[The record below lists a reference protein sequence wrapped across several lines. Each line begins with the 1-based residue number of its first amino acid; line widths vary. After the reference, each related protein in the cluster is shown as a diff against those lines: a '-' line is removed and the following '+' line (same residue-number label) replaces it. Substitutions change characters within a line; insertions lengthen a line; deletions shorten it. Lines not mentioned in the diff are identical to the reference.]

1 MFLGK
6 INQSN
11 ALTLFSLFF
20 GAVGV
25 GFSMIGESQYTIISL
40 IIASVG
46 YIFSYRFTAMFER
59 EDAQI
64 SFDLEF
70 DVLSKSVVYALLPAS
85 LLISLSLG
93 SVLSVIVAAL
103 YILAVIIRLAHFNQA
118 IEFQG
123 EQFDGKTQGL
133 PLEASAIFIPIISL
147 LGYVIPMNIF
157 QYVLA
162 VAYIIIGASFVVK
175 YPIPKLPEKWLV
187 YVLILAL
194 VLVVAFIFLGTLTP
208 VLA

>member
-1 MFLGK
+1 MFVGK

-46 YIFSYRFTAMFER
+46 YVFSYRFTAMFDR

-70 DVLSKSVVYALLPAS
+70 DVLSKAVVYALLPAS
-85 LLISLSLG
+85 LLIGLSFG

-103 YILAVIIRLAHFNQA
+103 YILAVITRLAHFNQA

-123 EQFDGKTQGL
+123 EQLDGKTLGI
-133 PLEASAIFIPIISL
+133 PLEASAILIPIISL
-147 LGYVIPMNIF
+147 LGYVIPLNIF
-157 QYVLA
+157 QYILA
-162 VAYIIIGASFVVK
+162 VVYIIIGLSFIVK

-187 YVLILAL
+187 YVLIAAL
-194 VLVVAFIFLGTLTP
+194 VLVVAFIFLGSLTP
-208 VLA
+208 AIV

>member
-1 MFLGK
+1 MIDNLIKIIIFLTTNL
-6 INQSN
+6 IAIEIVNLSR
-11 ALTLFSLFF
+11 F
-20 GAVGV
+20 
-25 GFSMIGESQYTIISL
+25 II
-40 IIASVG
+40 
-46 YIFSYRFTAMFER
+46 TP
-59 EDAQI
+59 QI
-64 SFDLEF
+64 SGL
-70 DVLSKSVVYALLPAS
+70 

-123 EQFDGKTQGL
+123 EQLEGKTQGL
-133 PLEASAIFIPIISL
+133 PLEASAIIIPIISL

-162 VAYIIIGASFVVK
+162 VAYIILGASFVVK
-175 YPIPKLPEKWLV
+175 YPIPKLLEKWLV

>member
-6 INQSN
+6 LNQSN

-25 GFSMIGESQYTIISL
+25 GFSFIGESQYSIISL

-46 YIFSYRFTAMFER
+46 YIFSYRFTAIFDR

-70 DVLSKSVVYALLPAS
+70 DVLSKTVVYALLPVS
-85 LLISLSLG
+85 ILITLSFG
-93 SVLSVIVAAL
+93 SVLSVIIAAL
-103 YILAVIIRLAHFNQA
+103 YILTVIIRLSHYNQA

-123 EQFDGKTQGL
+123 EQHEGKTQGL
-133 PLEASAIFIPIISL
+133 PLEASALIIPLVSL
-147 LGYVIPMNIF
+147 LGYIIPLNIF
-157 QYVLA
+157 QYILA
-162 VAYIIIGASFVVK
+162 VVYVLLGASFVLN
-175 YPIPKLPEKWLV
+175 YPIPKLPEKWLI
-187 YVLILAL
+187 YVLIVAL

-208 VLA
+208 AVL